1 MKYTSSEAAKLLRQL
16 NDELDSAYAKERKMR
31 TFPASLG
38 EDVDAVRPAYD
49 FAATR
54 EKIAEIRRK
63 ILTVKHALNVFN
75 LTTVLPGLDLTI
87 DQALVLIPQLTRE
100 KNELNEMRN
109 TLPKSRVMAAGY
121 GKTSAVIDYCYA
133 NYQIEDAEAA
143 YVRTYEKLDAIQTA
157 LDLLNSTCEIDID
170 V

>member
-16 NDELDSAYAKERKMR
+16 NDELDSAYAKELKMR
-31 TFPASLG
+31 TFPAFLG
-38 EDVDAVRPAYD
+38 EDVDSVRPAYD
-49 FAATR
+49 FAA
-54 EKIAEIRRK
+54 
-63 ILTVKHALNVFN
+63 
-75 LTTVLPGLDLTI
+75 
-87 DQALVLIPQLTRE
+87 TRE

>member
-1 MKYTSSEAAKLLRQL
+1 MRQL

-38 EDVDAVRPAYD
+38 ENVDSVRPAYV

-87 DQALVLIPQLTRE
+87 DQALVLIPISNFLKGKINEVELIRATQTIGMQLFLE
-100 KNELNEMRN
+100 
-109 TLPKSRVMAAGY
+109 
-121 GKTSAVIDYCYA
+121 
-133 NYQIEDAEAA
+133 
-143 YVRTYEKLDAIQTA
+143 RTTPTEFTEEGLRLMGLKD
-157 LDLLNSTCEIDID
+157 E
-170 V
+170 